1 MHSHLCP
8 ILDYNIQDYT
18 FKCYAKNNGPIHF
31 PWDTKMQSFYAK
43 SHWLTKK
50 KKLIFLQNT
59 KLQSAIYQ
67 HDHDNSITNKK
78 NIKYILVNCP
88 LNLKRIVWSFK
99 DNSIVNNTT
108 SYLMLCFVHQEQGQK
123 KNHKFKIKQ
132 LALCFILINHI
143 IHQLKQLQHA

>member
-1 MHSHLCP
+1 
-8 ILDYNIQDYT
+8 
-18 FKCYAKNNGPIHF
+18 
-31 PWDTKMQSFYAK
+31 MQSFYAK

-88 LNLKRIVWSFK
+88 LNLKRIV
-99 DNSIVNNTT
+99 
-108 SYLMLCFVHQEQGQK
+108 
-123 KNHKFKIKQ
+123 
-132 LALCFILINHI
+132 
-143 IHQLKQLQHA
+143 